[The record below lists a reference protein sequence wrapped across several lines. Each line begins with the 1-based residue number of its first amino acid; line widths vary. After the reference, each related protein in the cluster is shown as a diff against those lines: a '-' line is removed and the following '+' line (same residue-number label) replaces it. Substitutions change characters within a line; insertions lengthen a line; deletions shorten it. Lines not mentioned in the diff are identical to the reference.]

1 VRYQNGIMIDI
12 EKIILFIALSTIV
25 CAAPGPTVFFTLS
38 NGISGDRRKAIFGIL
53 GTVSANIIWIS
64 CCAIGV
70 AALIRDSHS
79 FFKILKYAGAI
90 YLFHLGILSMRNKST
105 LVSKAGKQNYTSVK
119 TVYFQGVLTTLTN
132 PKALLYYMAFFPQF
146 VSGQIPYALEIY
158 FLGLCYIII
167 IFIVLGVYVF
177 AADMVSSIFKRQRFN
192 KFANKVIGVGFIGA
206 AISVI
211 GNK

>member
-1 VRYQNGIMIDI
+1 MFDI
-12 EKIILFIALSTIV
+12 EKIILFVTLSTIV

-38 NGISGDRRKAIFGIL
+38 NGISGDCRKALFGIL

-70 AALIRDSHS
+70 AALIRDSQS
-79 FFKILKYAGAI
+79 LFKILKYAGAI
-90 YLFHLGILSMRNKST
+90 YLFYLGILSMRNKST
-105 LVSKAGKQNYTSVK
+105 VVSKAGKQKNASVS

-146 VSGQIPYALEIY
+146 VSGHIPYALEIY
-158 FLGLCYIII
+158 CLGLCYIVI

-177 AADMVSSIFKRQRFN
+177 TADKVSSFFKRQRFN

-206 AISVI
+206 SISVI
-211 GNK
+211 RNK